1 MIIVNRVYLVIK
13 SMQEEFSLNSEKYY
27 QQQV

>member
-1 MIIVNRVYLVIK
+1 MYLITVDRIYLTIK

-27 QQQV
+27 Q